1 MKLKAIVY
9 LIFSAGITATG
20 LSSCTATETKSN
32 DPQPQQIISTDSSEF
47 NGRLKADVRTSNNNP
62 DNNAVVYLY
71 ASYEDMLRGLPL
83 NFITTNSEGIA
94 DFGFLLQGNYYLFA
108 RNFNNSFL
116 RDTAAVQVM
125 SRREIVRTLRLTNQ

>member
-1 MKLKAIVY
+1 MKLKAIAY
-9 LIFSAGITATG
+9 LIISVSVTATG
-20 LSSCTATETKSN
+20 LFSCTTTETKSN
-32 DPQPQQIISTDSSEF
+32 DPQPQQIISTDSSQF
-47 NGRLKADVRTSNNNP
+47 NGRLKADVRTSSNNP
-62 DNNAVVYLY
+62 DNNAIVYLY

-116 RDTAAVQVM
+116 RDTAAVQVL